1 MQKKHRPIGI
11 TILAILSG
19 LAAIIALVVA
29 IQYFFLPFKT
39 PNIQWSFFGAPWLSG
54 ILWLVTAFIYFWL
67 MRMLWQVN
75 PQGWLFLVLISIFE
89 LILAFV
95 SVLGKTSLSAM
106 IPTILVSG
114 IILLYC
120 LYPGTKAAFGTDKL
134 AQPAPPPPP
143 APPAK

>member
-1 MQKKHRPIGI
+1 M
-11 TILAILSG
+11 
-19 LAAIIALVVA
+19 
-29 IQYFFLPFKT
+29 
-39 PNIQWSFFGAPWLSG
+39 
-54 ILWLVTAFIYFWL
+54 
-67 MRMLWQVN
+67 
-75 PQGWLFLVLISIFE
+75 ISIFE

-134 AQPAPPPPP
+134 AQPAPP

>member
-11 TILAILSG
+11 TILALLSG

-29 IQYFFLPFKT
+29 VQYFFLPFKT

-54 ILWLVTAFIYFWL
+54 ILWLVTAF
-67 MRMLWQVN
+67 MLWQVN